1 MLIQFIFLHKLNITI
16 KNLNRLKMI
25 TEKIINLISKKLKI
39 SNSNIT
45 KDTQLENIEN
55 WDSLNHAVI
64 ISSLED
70 EFNLSF
76 DLDEII
82 DFETINDISIAVS
95 KKHTE

>member
-1 MLIQFIFLHKLNITI
+1 
-16 KNLNRLKMI
+16 MI